1 MGDHRLTRITTRT
14 GDDGS
19 TGLADGERLRKSAL
33 RCNAIGDV
41 DELNAAIGLLCV
53 APGVSPA
60 FCEALRAIQHRL
72 FELGGELSLPGR
84 ALLADDAMPELDDAI
99 ERWNATLPPLTE
111 FVLPGTCEASA
122 RAHLARAVCRRA
134 ERTLW
139 QLREQEPACTRDAPA
154 RFLNRLSDWL
164 FVSSRL
170 LARESGM
177 APTELLWRGIDP
189 L

>member
-1 MGDHRLTRITTRT
+1 MGEQRLNRITTRT

-41 DELNAAIGLLCV
+41 DELNAALGLLCV
-53 APGVSPA
+53 APGIPA
-60 FCEALRAIQHRL
+60 AFAGDLREIQHRL

-84 ALLADDAMPELDDAI
+84 ALLGDDALALLDDGI
-99 ERWNATLPPLTE
+99 THWNALLPPLAE
-111 FVLPGTCEASA
+111 FVLPGSCEASA

-170 LARESGM
+170 LARDSGIG
-177 APTELLWRGIDP
+177 AIEQLWRGLDP